1 MNSLF
6 GYNLGE
12 VKVVTARMRFL
23 VSGFG
28 SGTET
33 LAVKLKHK
41 DCGDQIC
48 RLKNYPVLDT
58 VGRTFQV
65 YQGNGFPIDTFGND
79 RLLEHEVKDLAQ
91 LIKKGTLHG

>member
-1 MNSLF
+1 MINLLCDALRDGPRNMNSLF

-12 VKVVTARMRFL
+12 VKVVTARMMFL

-33 LAVKLKHK
+33 LALRLKHEG
-41 DCGDQIC
+41 CGDQIP

-58 VGRTFQV
+58 VGPTFQV
-65 YQGNGFPIDTFGND
+65 SQ
-79 RLLEHEVKDLAQ
+79 
-91 LIKKGTLHG
+91 KGTLPWLKKIRPFG